1 VQVNGARLLADE
13 AGDFTFASGTNISR
27 YFIVCTIMM
36 HNCKIGDDLLALRR
50 ELARNRAPL
59 RDYFHAS
66 SDAQVI
72 RGSVCDLIK
81 NYSFTIQANVM
92 QKSKVQPQVRVAHHK
107 FHKYGWLYLYLL
119 RHGNFPFAELVVK
132 PGRTIDLDIDPRF
145 RPGPSAKASLDRN

>member
-1 VQVNGARLLADE
+1 VQVNGTRLLADE
-13 AGDFTFASGTNISR
+13 AGGFTFASGTNISR

-59 RDYFHAS
+59 RNYFHAS

-72 RGSVCDLIK
+72 RDSVCDLIK

-92 QKSKVQPQVRVAHHK
+92 QKITNSISSAGFISISCGTATSLAPN
-107 FHKYGWLYLYLL
+107 LL
-119 RHGNFPFAELVVK
+119 
-132 PGRTIDLDIDPRF
+132 
-145 RPGPSAKASLDRN
+145 